1 MSKPGSKAYGI
12 IGSGWGDEGKGL
24 ATDALSAKLGE
35 QGRDVTV
42 VRSNGGAQAGHGVT
56 MSDGRHHV
64 FHHIGSGS
72 FRGAATHL
80 SRFFVSHPIVFF
92 SELED
97 LARKGVRDL
106 QITADPRSPI
116 TTPWDMAI
124 NQAAEI
130 ARGGD
135 KHGSCGLGFGETLER
150 QENGPSLTMQDLTS
164 PDLMSRVREI
174 SSVWVPARLA
184 ALGITDIPDHLRPVL
199 SNAPGFIG
207 RFAKDLHGYRANVSL
222 MSDDTLGNRDAVIF
236 EGAQGL
242 QLDMDLGVFPH
253 VTRSHT
259 GAKNMVEIARGA
271 GTTDL
276 EAIYMTRAYATR
288 HGAGP
293 FPLDRGTTPLPGTHV
308 IDRTNGANEWQDA
321 IRYAP
326 LDLRE
331 LDRIISA
338 DLARSAGQGVSIDHG
353 LGVSCL
359 DQLGDKLLMSV
370 MDMGEGPF
378 VSAISSEN
386 LADVI
391 AGLSGHP
398 LKLKSSGPCSEN
410 VELDL
415 QSQQASEDLTPQFG
429 ETWG

>member
-1 MSKPGSKAYGI
+1 MGNDIRKVYGI
-12 IGSGWGDEGKGL
+12 IGAGWGDEGKGL
-24 ATDALSAKLGE
+24 GTDALTAQLVE
-35 QGRDVTV
+35 QGRQVTV

-56 MSDGRHHV
+56 MGDGRHHV

-80 SRFFVSHPIVFF
+80 SRFFVSHPMVFF

-164 PDLMSRVREI
+164 PDLMSRLREI
-174 SSVWVPARLA
+174 ASVWVPARLA
-184 ALGITDIPDHLRPVL
+184 ALGLTDIPDHLKPVL
-199 SNAPGFIG
+199 SDVSGFTG
-207 RFAKDLHGYRANVSL
+207 RFAKDLHRYRAVVSL
-222 MSDDTLGNRDAVIF
+222 MSDDALCDRDAVVF

-259 GAKNMVEIARGA
+259 GAKNMVEIARNA
-271 GTTDL
+271 GITDL
-276 EAIYMTRAYATR
+276 EIIYMTRAYATR

-293 FPLDRGTTPLPGTHV
+293 FPLDRGTTPLPGTEV
-308 IDRTNGANEWQDA
+308 IDRTNRPNEWQDA

-338 DLARSAGQGVSIDHG
+338 DLARSAGQGVDIDHG
-353 LGVSCL
+353 LGVTCL
-359 DQLGDKLLMSV
+359 DQLGDNIEISV

-378 VSAISSEN
+378 VSEISSEN
-386 LADVI
+386 LAEVI
-391 AGLSGHP
+391 AGLCGHD
-398 LKLKSSGPCSEN
+398 LKIKSEGPCREN
-410 VELDL
+410 VEITLRTALDVE
-415 QSQQASEDLTPQFG
+415 APCP
-429 ETWG
+429 

>member
-1 MSKPGSKAYGI
+1 MQGSDIKAYGI
-12 IGSGWGDEGKGL
+12 IGAGWGDEGKGL
-24 ATDALSAKLGE
+24 ATDALAAQLTGE
-35 QGRDVTV
+35 GRAVTV

-56 MSDGRHHV
+56 IGDGRHHV

-80 SRFFVSHPIVFF
+80 SRFFVVHPMVFF
-92 SELED
+92 TELAD
-97 LARKGVRDL
+97 LARKGVPDL
-106 QITADPRSPI
+106 QITADPRAPV

-130 ARGGD
+130 FRAGD

-150 QENGPSLTMQDLTS
+150 HEHGPALSMSDLRY
-164 PDLMSRVREI
+164 PELADVFEEI
-174 SSVWVPARLA
+174 TRSWVPKRLA
-184 ALGITDIPDHLRPVL
+184 ALGVDVIPDHLKPVL
-199 SNAPGFIG
+199 SGDTAFTERFRKDLR
-207 RFAKDLHGYRANVSL
+207 RFAQYVSL
-222 MSDDTLGNRDAVIF
+222 LPDDFLWQRDAVIF

-242 QLDMDLGVFPH
+242 QLDQDLGVFPH

-271 GTTDL
+271 GITDL
-276 EAIYMTRAYATR
+276 EIIYMTRAYATS

-293 FPLDRGTTPLPGTHV
+293 FPHDHGTEPLPGTQV
-308 IDRTNGANEWQDA
+308 IDRTNAVNEWQDA

-338 DLARSAGQGVSIDHG
+338 DLARSAGQGVTIDHG
-353 LGVSCL
+353 LGVTCL
-359 DQLGDKLLMSV
+359 DQLGDKLQMSV
-370 MDMGEGPF
+370 IDMVEGPF
-378 VSAISSEN
+378 VSDISTEN

-398 LKLKSSGPCSEN
+398 LKLRSEGPCAES
-410 VELDL
+410 VELSL
-415 QSQQASEDLTPQFG
+415 SAPAPLEAPSFG
-429 ETWG
+429 